1 MIRWLVY
8 MTLGA
13 GVMMGMLVYFGV
25 VDYKAVVELVLE
37 VL

>member
-13 GVMMGMLVYFGV
+13 GLMMGLLVYFGIL
-25 VDYKAVVELVLE
+25 DYKVVVEKLLE